1 MPKLG
6 ILLTLLIASLALVST
21 AAATAPVTSHGELQ
35 NDYTLIGVCDF
46 PIAVHSTTSRDRIRF
61 YDDSGTPTMFILH
74 DTEQDTFTAN
84 GKTLIGEPYNFN
96 WQVLFENG
104 VPTAIHVNGRV
115 QKLILPDGTLLPL
128 GRPHRLARP
137 SRRGLPDHARRG
149 RTHRRHRR
157 LLRLLHRIDAAAF
170 EAVESAQRP
179 TRPKE
184 RHEPRCRHAEDA

>member
-6 ILLTLLIASLALVST
+6 ILLTLLIASLALAST

-96 WQVLFENG
+96 WQVLFEDG
-104 VPTAIHVNGRV
+104 LPTAIHVNGRV
-115 QKLILPDGTLLPL
+115 QKLILPDGTLLL
-128 GRPHRLARP
+128 SAG
-137 SRRGLPDHARRG
+137 
-149 RTHRRHRR
+149 
-157 LLRLLHRIDAAAF
+157 RIDWLAHPDEDFLITPDQGGLTGDIDAF
-170 EAVESAQRP
+170 CAYFTA
-179 TRPKE
+179 
-184 RHEPRCRHAEDA
+184 